1 MTTRAKAEAR
11 KARAIER
18 EKGFKM
24 NPAEIPNM
32 ADALFGSGR
41 DESVEMYAGSKGREI
56 IQRLFPNLVIKWASH
71 DWQGKWPADWQ
82 AFEIHLPSAVAKTNP
97 KPSFLDVIPG
107 GRSVKDSTRDQLCLL
122 LALGVKRA
130 GGRAAVLRQDGKCD
144 IYVPQLG

>member
-41 DESVEMYAGSKGREI
+41 DESVEMYAGPKGREI
-56 IQRLFPNLVIKWASH
+56 IQRLFPNLVITVSGPVTTGRASGP
-71 DWQGKWPADWQ
+71 QTGKHLKS
-82 AFEIHLPSAVAKTNP
+82 ICRLPSRRRILNRV
-97 KPSFLDVIPG
+97 FL
-107 GRSVKDSTRDQLCLL
+107 T
-122 LALGVKRA
+122 
-130 GGRAAVLRQDGKCD
+130 
-144 IYVPQLG
+144 

>member
-18 EKGFKM
+18 EQGFKM

-41 DESVEMYAGSKGREI
+41 DESVEMYAGPKGREI

-82 AFEIHLPSAVAKTNP
+82 AFEIHLPSAAEKTNP
-97 KPSFLDVIPG
+97 EPSFLDVIPG
-107 GRSVKDSTRDQLCLL
+107 RQSVKDSTRDQICFL